1 MVTYKC
7 TEIQYDTDGEDVDLP
22 TEIQIE
28 LSEREVS
35 DDDDDANIEELL
47 ADAISDE
54 TGWCVES
61 FRWNLV

>member
-47 ADAISDE
+47 AAAISDE

>member
-1 MVTYKC
+1 M
-7 TEIQYDTDGEDVDLP
+7 DLP

-47 ADAISDE
+47 ADVISDE

>member
-1 MVTYKC
+1 MLTYKC

-35 DDDDDANIEELL
+35 DDDDYTNIEILL